1 MEGIEFGNSN
11 KKVRSQFTYNKNQYI
26 FPVTD
31 PSFEKKYLAGG
42 NGSFDLSLKNIYL
55 CVPLA
60 MPYKDGYCYKLLASL
75 IKAE

>member
-31 PSFEKKYLAGG
+31 PLLEKKYLTGD
-42 NGSFDLSLKNIYL
+42 NGSFDLSLKNIYS
-55 CVPLA
+55 CVSIGK
-60 MPYKDGYCYKLLASL
+60 PYKGYCYKFLSSL
-75 IKAE
+75 IEV